1 MKKCFIFLVLVTFC
15 SIINAEINDTI
26 YVQRNENGAIRFAR
40 FQASEQINDTAFMLL
55 PKNRTNVKS
64 GNFAK
69 SKLT

>member
-1 MKKCFIFLVLVTFC
+1 MELKLK
-15 SIINAEINDTI
+15 TI
-26 YVQRNENGAIRFAR
+26 HE
-40 FQASEQINDTAFMLL
+40 TMLL